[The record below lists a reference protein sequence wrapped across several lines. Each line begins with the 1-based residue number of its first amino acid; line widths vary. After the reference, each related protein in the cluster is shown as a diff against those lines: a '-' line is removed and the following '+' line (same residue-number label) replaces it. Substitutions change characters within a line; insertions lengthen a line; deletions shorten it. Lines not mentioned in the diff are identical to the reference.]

1 MGRPKKNPT
10 LEEQIEAAEK
20 KLWKYYEP
28 YKKALEELKILQDQ
42 RAGAREEKLLK
53 LIRESKRSYDEIVE
67 FLQSDP
73 ENDEWYTPGNG
84 F

>member
-28 YKKALEELKILQDQ
+28 YKKALEELKVLQDQ
-42 RAGAREEKLLK
+42 RDGAKEENLLK
-53 LIRESKRSYDEIVE
+53 AVHSSKRSYQEIME
-67 FLQSDP
+67 FIQCEL
-73 ENDEWYTPGNG
+73 PGVFG
-84 F
+84 HFA